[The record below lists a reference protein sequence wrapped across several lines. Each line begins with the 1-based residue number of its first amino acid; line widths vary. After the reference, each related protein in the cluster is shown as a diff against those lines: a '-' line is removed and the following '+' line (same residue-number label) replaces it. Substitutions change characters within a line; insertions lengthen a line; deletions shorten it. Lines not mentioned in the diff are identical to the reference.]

1 MNRKKDLENLSK
13 LYEGYTGI
21 EPDNIGL
28 TINSRPQRQAVNAL
42 LRRGYEVHREYSEKN
57 PDEIVLVKGEN
68 AIDKMSDTYEIY
80 GVNDKGEINGQPL
93 KSFLA
98 DKEEDE
104 NDSYEPGIVQKNQA
118 SEDED
123 PLENLKDKYEFNFD
137 YDKNI
142 EQIDEIAPLL
152 AVGGALG
159 RGALAAGKLGAQAAG
174 ALGRGALAAGKLGA
188 KAAQKGAQMAGNVAQ
203 KGVQMAG
210 NVAQK
215 GAQMAQNVAQKGT
228 QMAQNVAQ
236 KAGQA
241 VNTAATKAGQAAQR
255 GIESGATQATKAMMQ
270 NPQLLMQLG
279 AQQQQQQQQQPV
291 QQQPVMQQQPVQQQ
305 PMQSNE
311 EEFKKGDEVM
321 FLNQPDLSRIK
332 DGSTEFPFPKFKNG
346 TIIHAQDGVAFVDTG
361 IGIQVLPIEDLKKE
375 EEAEDL
381 GPNQEPESWGDEA
394 MGDEQPGETS
404 ARFSQDTPDDP
415 ASGGGRNID
424 NPDEEENDDPYYNR
438 EEDLRSRGI
447 DPDAEDPDA
456 DEKGKEERNHED
468 EEMSLQKAL
477 EVINQHMH
485 SKNKYGDDYDIEDE
499 SLNFG
504 DREKAMKVY
513 IKNFNK
519 KIKKESFNSHGDR
532 DMSLLAENYLNIKR
546 HE

>member
-159 RGALAAGKLGAQAAG
+159 RGALAAGKLGA
-174 ALGRGALAAGKLGA
+174 
-188 KAAQKGAQMAGNVAQ
+188 KAAQ

-215 GAQMAQNVAQKGT
+215 GAQVAQNVAQKGA
-228 QMAQNVAQ
+228 QVAQNVAQ
-236 KAGQA
+236 KTGQA
-241 VNTAATKAGQAAQR
+241 VNTAVTKAGQAATR
-255 GIESGATQATKAMMQ
+255 GIESGANQATKAMMQ

-279 AQQQQQQQQQPV
+279 AQQQQQQAAAQP
-291 QQQPVMQQQPVQQQ
+291 MQQQQVAAQ

-311 EEFKKGDEVM
+311 EEFKKGDQVIY
-321 FLNQPDLSRIK
+321 LNQPNLARIK
-332 DGSTEFPFPKFKNG
+332 DGSTEYPFPKFKNG

-361 IGIQVLPIEDLKKE
+361 IGIQVLPIEDLQKE
-375 EEAEDL
+375 EDAEDL

-404 ARFSQDTPDDP
+404 MRFSQDTPDDP

-424 NPDEEENDDPYYNR
+424 DPDEEEYDDPYYNR

-477 EVINQHMH
+477 EVINKHMH

-519 KIKKESFNSHGDR
+519 KIKKESYSSHGDR
-532 DMSLLAENYLNIKR
+532 DMSLLAENYLNIKS